1 MRTPVS
7 GVFLTQAKGVTVA
20 DNIMAELAWRGAIN
34 QVTDQPALTK
44 ITNERKISLY
54 EGVDPTGPSLH
65 IGHLVSLMIL
75 KRFQQFGHKPY
86 IVIGGGTGSIGDPS
100 GRSSERVLQSLDV
113 IEANAQ
119 SLKKQLEQFF
129 GKDGFV
135 FVNNY
140 DWLSQ
145 IDLLTFLRD
154 YAKQFNI
161 STMLAKDAVQ
171 NRLAGGLSFTE
182 FSYPILQAIDFLNL
196 RRDHHVELQIG
207 GGDQWGNLTAGVDF
221 IHRHLGPETTAF
233 GLTCPLILRADGTK
247 FGKTADGQSVWVD
260 PKRTS
265 PYEFYQFWYNQPD
278 SVVVNYLK
286 FFTFLDQEE
295 IAFLSQQV
303 IKAPE
308 KRQAQKALAQAV
320 TTFVH
325 GQDATKQAQRIS
337 VALFSGAYGDLSA
350 TEINQALAQMPQVTA
365 SKEKQNVITWLVDQ
379 TQIEP
384 SRRQAREDLK
394 NGALAINGAKI
405 NDPDFIVDPQAKYD
419 GQYVVVKLGKK
430 RYYLVHVQ

>member
-1 MRTPVS
+1 MS
-7 GVFLTQAKGVTVA
+7 
-20 DNIMAELAWRGAIN
+20 ELAWRGAIN
-34 QVTDQPALTK
+34 QVTDQEALTK
-44 ITNERKISLY
+44 ITNQRKISLY

-75 KRFQQFGHKPY
+75 KRFQKFGHKPY

-100 GRSSERVLQSLDV
+100 GRNSERVLQKMEV
-113 IEANAQ
+113 IEQNAQ
-119 SLKKQLEQFF
+119 SLKKQLENFF
-129 GKDGFV
+129 GQDGFV
-135 FVNNY
+135 FLNNY
-140 DWLSQ
+140 DWLSK
-145 IDLLTFLRD
+145 IDLLEFLRD

-161 STMLAKDAVQ
+161 STMLAKDSVQ

-196 RRDHHVELQIG
+196 RRDHQVELQIG

-221 IHRHLGPETTAF
+221 IHRHLGPKTTAF

-260 PKRTS
+260 PERTS

-286 FFTFLDQEE
+286 FFTFLDQEQ
-295 IAFLSQQV
+295 IAYLAKEVQE
-303 IKAPE
+303 APE
-308 KRQAQKALAQAV
+308 KREAQKALATEV

-325 GQDATKQAQRIS
+325 GSEATKQAQRIS
-337 VALFSGAYGDLSA
+337 VALFSGKYGDLSA
-350 TEINQALAQMPQVTA
+350 GEIKQALAQMPQLTVSDQTA
-365 SKEKQNVITWLVDQ
+365 NVVTWLVDQ
-379 TQIEP
+379 TKIEP
-384 SRRQAREDLK
+384 SRRQAREDIK
-394 NGALAINGAKI
+394 NGALAINGEKVMDLDYTI
-405 NDPDFIVDPQAKYD
+405 DPHAKYD
-419 GQYVVVKLGKK
+419 GQYVVVKIGKK